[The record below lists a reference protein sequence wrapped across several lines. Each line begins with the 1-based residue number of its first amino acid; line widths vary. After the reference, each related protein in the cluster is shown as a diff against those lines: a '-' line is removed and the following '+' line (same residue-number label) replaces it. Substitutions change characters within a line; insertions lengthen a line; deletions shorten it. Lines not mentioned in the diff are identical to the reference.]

1 MTRLEKA
8 MSLDTGG
15 CSKMELIF
23 CCCPHDF
30 GIEDDSKPY
39 KDGWR
44 CEVPSGCDKCWNR
57 EIEGDTN
64 GDCIQEN
71 A

>member
-8 MSLDTGG
+8 SSIRTDL
-15 CSKMELIF
+15 SEMEIIS

-39 KDGWR
+39 KNGWR

-57 EIEGDTN
+57 EIEGDSD
-64 GDCIQEN
+64 GD
-71 A
+71 

>member
-1 MTRLEKA
+1 MTRLEKVLS
-8 MSLDTGG
+8 MNTG

-39 KDGWR
+39 KNGWR
-44 CEVPSGCDKCWNR
+44 CEVPSSCNKCWNR
-57 EIEGDTN
+57 EIEGDNNN
-64 GDCIQEN
+64 GDE
-71 A
+71 